1 MTGMKKE
8 PCERFWV
15 RPYSKF
21 KDIYPDRCNFH
32 IYITKTV
39 TERRLIEEH
48 KFPPEMPM
56 SRNFLERL
64 ELQKTIY
71 CSMSGFV
78 CTHNDTEEGNKGLKF
93 QEAFL

>member
-8 PCERFWV
+8 PCECFWV
-15 RPYSKF
+15 TPHSKF
-21 KDIYPDRCNFH
+21 KDIYSDRSNFH

-39 TERRLIEEH
+39 TERHFIEED
-48 KFPPEMPM
+48 KFTPEM

-64 ELQKTIY
+64 ELQKTIH

-93 QEAFL
+93 